1 MALDEQE
8 QQAKQKLEESLSQ
21 LTQITPD
28 SLIRTN
34 VLGTSLDFSTGVNV
48 FERTLKLFR
57 DLKEANLDN
66 FPQNILNQLKTS
78 ADQALKSFTNIQ
90 EFDPSGQNNP
100 AQIRDGLIQEVANQ
114 YQNHFASI
122 FPIIGYSVGK
132 GTDFEQLETN
142 ARKTVSRIGKIQQ
155 DLEEKGQAIVA
166 ETEST
171 LEKVRKAAAEV
182 GVAQHAIHFQNEA
195 SSHSKLS
202 RYWLIVT
209 LILALLTL
217 VYGAFNVWYYSTHTL
232 TLSSSQA
239 IQLGI
244 SKLVI
249 FAVLY
254 FGVVWS
260 SKIYKAQQHNYV
272 VNRHRQNALST
283 FETFV
288 KAASEDQTKNAV
300 LIQATQ
306 SIFSPQSSGFTT
318 QESEP
323 TTSPRILEIIRSFVG
338 ASKQ

>member
-78 ADQALKSFTNIQ
+78 ADKALKSFTNIQ

-142 ARKTVSRIGKIQQ
+142 ARKTVSEIEKIQQ

-217 VYGAFNVWYYSTHTL
+217 VYGAFNVWYYSTHML

-323 TTSPRILEIIRSFVG
+323 ATSPRILEIIRSFVG

>member
-1 MALDEQE
+1 V
-8 QQAKQKLEESLSQ
+8 
-21 LTQITPD
+21 
-28 SLIRTN
+28 R
-34 VLGTSLDFSTGVNV
+34 
-48 FERTLKLFR
+48 
-57 DLKEANLDN
+57 
-66 FPQNILNQLKTS
+66 
-78 ADQALKSFTNIQ
+78 
-90 EFDPSGQNNP
+90 
-100 AQIRDGLIQEVANQ
+100 
-114 YQNHFASI
+114 
-122 FPIIGYSVGK
+122 K

-142 ARKTVSRIGKIQQ
+142 ARRTVSEIQKIQQ

-166 ETEST
+166 DTEST
-171 LEKVRKAAAEV
+171 LEQVRKAAAEV

-195 SSHSKLS
+195 SSHLKLSKL
-202 RYWLIVT
+202 WLAAT

-217 VYGAFNVWYYSTHTL
+217 GYGAFNVWYYSTHIL

-260 SKIYKAQQHNYV
+260 GKIYKAQQHNYV

-306 SIFSPQSSGFTT
+306 SIFSPQISGFTT

-323 TTSPRILEIIRSFVG
+323 ATSPRILEIIRSVVG

>member
-1 MALDEQE
+1 MALYEQE
-8 QQAKQKLEESLSQ
+8 QQAKQELGEALSQ
-21 LTQITPD
+21 LTQFTPD

-34 VLGTSLDFSTGVNV
+34 ALGTSLDFSSGVDV
-48 FERTLKLFR
+48 FERTLRLFR
-57 DLKEANLDN
+57 DLKEASLDN
-66 FPQNILNQLKTS
+66 VPQNILNQLKTS
-78 ADQALKSFTNIQ
+78 TDQAAKNFKNIQ

-100 AQIRDGLIQEVANQ
+100 AQIRDSLIQQVASQ
-114 YQNHFASI
+114 YQDHFASI
-122 FPIIGYSVGK
+122 SPIIAYSVRK

-142 ARKTVSRIGKIQQ
+142 ARRTVSEIQKIQQ

-171 LEKVRKAAAEV
+171 LEQVRKAAAEV
-182 GVAQHAIHFQNEA
+182 GVAQHAIHFKNEA
-195 SSHSKLS
+195 SSHLKLS
-202 RYWLIVT
+202 KSWLIVT
-209 LILALLTL
+209 LILAFLTL
-217 VYGAFNVWYYSTHTL
+217 GYGAFNVWYYSTHIL

-260 SKIYKAQQHNYV
+260 GKIYKAQQHNYV

-288 KAASEDQTKNAV
+288 KAAGEDQTKNAV

-306 SIFSPQSSGFTT
+306 SIFSPQISGFTT

-323 TTSPRILEIIRSFVG
+323 TTSPRILEIIRSVVG
-338 ASKQ
+338 ASK